1 MPYTYKNVLN
11 FQLPGADGKNNALM
25 EALTAITHPDYG
37 LGSIDFGAITPVP
50 PWAANNP
57 ARRENWML
65 EHWSVPGNASG
76 LEETVRTYDGGST
89 IEFDTIGSPV
99 RELMR
104 KLSMMFPDIPGLLV
118 DYVWA
123 SVDVGKDQ
131 GMIQFQG
138 GEQTYEYIPAPGSAA
153 AFELAFDVFA
163 TEAADHGLA
172 FDSELGT
179 YRYDSRKSEA
189 ENHEES

>member
-25 EALTAITHPDYG
+25 EALTAIMHPDYG
-37 LGSIDFGAITPVP
+37 SGSIDFGAITPVP
-50 PWAANNP
+50 PWAANDP
-57 ARRENWML
+57 ARCENWML
-65 EHWSVPGNASG
+65 EHWGVSSNAGG
-76 LEETVRTYDGGST
+76 LEESVCTYDGGST
-89 IEFDTIGSPV
+89 IEFETIGSPV

-104 KLSMMFPDIPGLLV
+104 KLSVMFSDTPGLLV
-118 DYVWA
+118 DYIWA
-123 SVDVGKDQ
+123 SADVGKDQ

-138 GEQTYEYIPAPGSAA
+138 GEQTYEYIPAPGTAA

-163 TEAADHGLA
+163 TEAADHGLV
-172 FDSELGT
+172 FDAELGT
-179 YRYDSRKSEA
+179 YRYDSRNSEA